1 MSLMG
6 HLSRRRYNS
15 DVEPP
20 IPGGEVSDQDV
31 EFDVDVVSFYMDA
44 RYLLPETELEE
55 IVDEAVD
62 EDEVPES
69 EVEEWIEQARRAFEL
84 GEDGSLDEE
93 MEEDDA
99 DPPAEGARAR
109 ALRVSE
115 ELGLMESEDDLTNDD
130 PSVDRLDE
138 GTEDE
143 CPLTEAELRDATKD
157 DPREETDD
165 AIEAW
170 IERSGRAGEND
181 E

>member
-6 HLSRRRYNS
+6 HLSRRRYNT

-20 IPGGEVSDQDV
+20 IPGGEVSDQAV
-31 EFDVDVVSFYMDA
+31 AFDVDVVSFYMDA
-44 RYLLPETELEE
+44 RYVLPETELEE
-55 IVDEAVD
+55 IADEAVD
-62 EDEVPES
+62 

-93 MEEDDA
+93 MDEDDA
-99 DPPAEGARAR
+99 DPPAEGAHAR

-115 ELGLMESEDDLTNDD
+115 ELSLMESEDDLTNDD

-143 CPLTEAELRDATKD
+143 GPLTEAELRDAMKG
-157 DPREETDD
+157 DPGEE
-165 AIEAW
+165 
-170 IERSGRAGEND
+170 
-181 E
+181 